1 MRRVV
6 ALAEA
11 TRHRNCQAAAMRAK
25 TVCTV
30 LRKTDASPTRLDE
43 VYKPRVA
50 GTFGTKGG

>member
-11 TRHRNCQAAAMRAK
+11 TRHRNCQAGAMRPK
-25 TVCTV
+25 TIRS
-30 LRKTDASPTRLDE
+30 LPRKTDASPTRLDE

-50 GTFGTKGG
+50 GAFGTKGG